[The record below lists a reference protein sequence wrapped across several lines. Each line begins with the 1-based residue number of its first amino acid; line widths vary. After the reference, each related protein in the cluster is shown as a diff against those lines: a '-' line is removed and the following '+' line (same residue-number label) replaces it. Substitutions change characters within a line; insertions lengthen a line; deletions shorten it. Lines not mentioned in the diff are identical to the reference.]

1 MGWKIVNGILNTVIT
16 VCIVAVLAL
25 FLCNAAGLCTYV
37 VQSGSMEPAIGT
49 GSLCFVNTHASFGQI
64 TEGDI
69 IAFELPTGTLATHR
83 VIDVMPDG
91 LETQGDNTEQSDG
104 ISTTRENFVG
114 ETLFAIPKIGYVIH
128 FLTTTRGMILG
139 ITGVLCL
146 IILNHLLP
154 SGEKEKAADK

>member
-1 MGWKIVNGILNTVIT
+1 MKQTTSKKVRTGLLCGALVG
-16 VCIVAVLAL
+16 VL
-25 FLCNAAGLCTYV
+25 
-37 VQSGSMEPAIGT
+37 SIG
-49 GSLCFVNTHASFGQI
+49 V
-64 TEGDI
+64 
-69 IAFELPTGTLATHR
+69 AFELPTGTHATHR